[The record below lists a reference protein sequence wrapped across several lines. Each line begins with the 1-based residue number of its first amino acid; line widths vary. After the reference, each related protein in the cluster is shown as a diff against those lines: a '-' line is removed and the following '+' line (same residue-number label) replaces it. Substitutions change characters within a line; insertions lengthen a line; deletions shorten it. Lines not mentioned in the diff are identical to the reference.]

1 MTGSGAKE
9 KLYEILDELH
19 EGYFECD
26 VGGCTVFANLAF
38 CRITGFGRQ
47 EVIGKKFSGLSGNG
61 SAGESDQIFD
71 EVRRTGVPAGFENRD
86 WVSKCGRTMKIRLSI
101 SPITDEAGGF
111 AGFRGT
117 IRDLTDLDRCTQEL
131 ARMRKLEA
139 IGIISGGIAHDYNNA
154 LTAIMGNIALAKMEA
169 GQDNRTLLEL
179 LNEAE
184 AASFKAV
191 ELTRRLSIFG
201 RGGRPDRKVIDY
213 RESLRETV
221 HSVLEGYSG
230 RYELNIH
237 DGLWKVEIDEF
248 QINRAITCLLNNAVE
263 SREEPGKIG
272 VSAENFVVQNAA
284 SRFEISLSP
293 GNYLRISISDEG
305 DGIKPDDLAIIFD
318 PFFTTKKT
326 AGGMGLATS
335 YAIIK
340 RHYGYIDVK
349 SEEGKGTTFYLYLP
363 AVPS

>member
-1 MTGSGAKE
+1 MTKSGDME
-9 KLYEILDELH
+9 RFHEILDLLD

-26 VGGCTVFANLAF
+26 VEGCVVFANLAL
-38 CRITGFGRQ
+38 CRIIGFGR
-47 EVIGKKFSGLSGNG
+47 EDAIGKKYSALSGSG
-61 SAGESDQIFD
+61 SSGESDQKFD
-71 EVRRTGVPAGFENRD
+71 EVRRTGVPARLDN
-86 WVSKCGRTMKIRLSI
+86 WNWASKYGRTMKIRFSL
-101 SPITDEAGGF
+101 SPITDEAGKF
-111 AGFRGT
+111 AGFRG
-117 IRDLTDLDRCTQEL
+117 IVGDLTDLDRCAQEL
-131 ARMRKLEA
+131 VRMRKLEA

-154 LTAIMGNIALAKMEA
+154 LTAILGNISLAKMEA
-169 GQDNRTLLEL
+169 GPDSETLMDL

-191 ELTRRLSIFG
+191 ELTKRLSIFS

-213 RESLRETV
+213 HESLTRTV
-221 HSVLEGYSG
+221 HSVLDGYRG
-230 RYELNIH
+230 QYELNIQ

-248 QINRAITCLLNNAVE
+248 QINRAITYLLENAVE
-263 SREEPGKIG
+263 SMAEPGKIR
-272 VSAENFVVQNAA
+272 VLAENCEVEDTA

-305 DGIKPDDLAIIFD
+305 DGIVPDDLVKIFD
-318 PFFTTKKT
+318 PYFTTKK
-326 AGGMGLATS
+326 AASGMGLATS

-349 SEEGKGTTFYLYLP
+349 SAQGKGTTFYLYLP